1 MQARH
6 IAVNILNRIENT
18 DAYTD
23 ITLAHELSGTNM
35 SVRDRHFVTELVNGT
50 IRWLLRL
57 DWIIRLYFQGDY
69 EKCPL
74 KIRNVLRSALY
85 QIMFLD
91 KVPNYAA
98 ISEAV
103 TLAKKLKG
111 AFWGRKVNAILR
123 SIDRNL
129 DGIEYPDAKTQPV
142 DYLAIKY
149 SHPVWLVEKW
159 YQRFGFDGTKNLLQ
173 YNNIPPKHTLRVN
186 TLKISAQ
193 ELQVRLREFD
203 IETTISNFAGE
214 CLITKRLPN
223 LDAFSLFQDGLFSI
237 QDESAALVARL
248 VDPKPG
254 ELILDLCAAPGGK
267 TTHLAELSKNL
278 SRIVAVDIYLNRLQL
293 VKNAAQRLGH
303 KSIFPVNAD
312 ALQISG
318 ITADKVLIDAPCS
331 GLGVLAKRSD
341 ARWKKTP
348 EQLFELGI
356 LQKEILNNAAGLV
369 KTGGYLIYS
378 TCTIE
383 PEENEQQVD
392 RFLKEHPDFKID
404 FPADRFHRKLL
415 KENNYIFTI
424 PHIHNMDGSFATRFI
439 KTG

>member
-1 MQARH
+1 MQARYL
-6 IAVNILNRIENT
+6 AVNILNRIENT

-23 ITLAHELSGTNM
+23 ITLAHELAGTNM

-57 DWIIRLYFQGDY
+57 DWIIQNSFQGDY

-85 QIMFLD
+85 QLMFLD

-103 TLAKKLKG
+103 VLAKKLKG
-111 AFWGRKVNAILR
+111 EFWGRKVNAILR
-123 SIDRNL
+123 SIARNF
-129 DGIEYPDAKTQPV
+129 DIIEYPDEIKNPV
-142 DYLAIKY
+142 KYLAIRY
-149 SHPVWLVEKW
+149 SHPEWLVEKW
-159 YQRFGFDGTKNLLQ
+159 HERFGFEETINLLQ

-186 TLKISAQ
+186 TLKISARD
-193 ELQVRLREFD
+193 LQIRLRKFD
-203 IETTISNFAGE
+203 IETTISKFAGE
-214 CLITKRLPN
+214 CLIADRLPN
-223 LDAFSLFQDGLFSI
+223 LDMFSLFQDGLFSV

-248 VDPKPG
+248 VDPQPG

-278 SRIVAVDIYLNRLQL
+278 SRIIAMDVHLNRLQL
-293 VKNAAQRLGH
+293 VKHASQRLGH
-303 KSIFPVNAD
+303 DSISLVNAD
-312 ALQISG
+312 ALRIYMKE
-318 ITADKVLIDAPCS
+318 ADKVLVDAPCS

-341 ARWKKTP
+341 ARWKRTP
-348 EQLFELGI
+348 EQLFELVI
-356 LQKEILNNAAGLV
+356 LQREILNNAAALV

-383 PEENEQQVD
+383 PEENEQQTD
-392 RFLKEHPDFKID
+392 RFLNQHPEFKMD
-404 FPADRFHRKLL
+404 FPANRFNNQLL
-415 KENNYIFTI
+415 KENRYIYTI
-424 PHIHNMDGSFATRFI
+424 PHIHKMDGSFATRFI